1 VESLNQIIFVGAAL
15 VAVSILLGM
24 LSSRVGAPLLLVF
37 LGLGMLAGVDGPGG
51 IPFDDF
57 RATYLA
63 GSVALAIILF
73 DGGLR
78 TPRET
83 FQLAMWPSL
92 SLATVGVL
100 VTAAIAGA
108 VAMWALRLTPIQSF
122 LVGATVAST
131 DAAAVLLLLHARG
144 TELKKRVSA
153 SLELESGMNDPMAI
167 FLTIATIELLMQPG
181 TDMGAV
187 RVLEMF
193 ALQMLGGA
201 VIGLGG
207 GYFLLWLINRIEIAA
222 GLYPILAASGAL
234 TVFAGAQMIEASGF
248 LAVYLTGLVLGNNR
262 HRAQQVISRFH
273 DGLAWLS
280 QIVMFL
286 LLGLLV
292 TPAQLL
298 PNLWGELAVAVVLIV
313 VARPVAVFLSLAP
326 FRFTWQEKAF
336 VSWVGLR
343 GAVPIFLASIP
354 VIGGVPSGMLYFNVA
369 FVVVITSLV
378 IQGWTVAPAARFL
391 GLELPPPPEP
401 VDRQGIDLPLTADR
415 EAASWRVAPMS
426 PALEHPYAE
435 LHLPRRTRIIAVIR
449 DGAVVTR
456 EQVDKLAVDDYVIA
470 LAPPQHVMALDRLFS
485 TRPPP
490 KRGANAPELG
500 EFVFDGDVTLGR
512 LCGMYGLPFEPMMRQ
527 PSMNPPARQPVA
539 AYQTAAFAS
548 SMRGFV
554 KTLDD
559 RCNPTTFHCP
569 SIFADVDVHF
579 ELKRNGPRATG
590 KNSSSVEPSATATS
604 PLPKNRAGA
613 PTVAV
618 VVYRSRMR
626 FSALTM
632 RS

>member
-1 VESLNQIIFVGAAL
+1 MDLINQIILLGAVL

-24 LSSRVGAPLLLVF
+24 LSSRIGAPLLLVF
-37 LGLGMLAGVDGPGG
+37 LALGMLAGVDGPGG

-83 FQLAMWPSL
+83 FQLAMWPAM

-100 VTAAIAGA
+100 VTAGIAGA
-108 VAMWALRLTPIQSF
+108 VAVWALGLTPIQGY

-131 DAAAVLLLLHARG
+131 DAAAVFLLLHARG

-167 FLTIATIELLMQPG
+167 FLTIAAIELVMQPG
-181 TDMGAV
+181 TGIGAL
-187 RVLEMF
+187 RVLELF

-201 VIGLGG
+201 AIGLAGG
-207 GYFLLWLINRIEIAA
+207 FFLLWLINRIEIAA
-222 GLYPILAASGAL
+222 GLYPILAASVAL
-234 TVFAGAQMIEASGF
+234 SVFASAQMIEASGF

-273 DGLAWLS
+273 DGLAWLA
-280 QIVMFL
+280 QIAMFL

-292 TPAQLL
+292 SPVQLL
-298 PNLWGELAVAVVLIV
+298 SNLGGALAIAVALIV
-313 VARPVAVFLSLAP
+313 VARPVAVFLALAP
-326 FRFTWQEKAF
+326 FRFSWQEKAF

-354 VIGGVPSGMLYFNVA
+354 VIGGVPDGILYFNVA

-391 GLELPPPPEP
+391 GLELPPSPET
-401 VDRQGIDLPLTADR
+401 VDRQGIDLPLSADR
-415 EAASWRVAPMS
+415 EAASWRVAPNS
-426 PALEHPYAE
+426 PALDHPFGE

-449 DGAVVTR
+449 DGSVVPR
-456 EQVDKLAVDDYVIA
+456 ELLGKLAVEDYVIA

-490 KRGANAPELG
+490 KRGAGAPELG
-500 EFVFDGDVTLGR
+500 EFVIDGDVTLGR
-512 LCGMYGLPFEPMMRQ
+512 LCGMYGLPFEPMMRDEKLE
-527 PSMNPPARQPVA
+527 SFLRLRLGDRLVVGDRVRIGDAELVVREIDGG
-539 AYQTAAFAS
+539 S
-548 SMRGFV
+548 IV
-554 KTLDD
+554 KVGL
-559 RCNPTTFHCP
+559 
-569 SIFADVDVHF
+569 
-579 ELKRNGPRATG
+579 E
-590 KNSSSVEPSATATS
+590 VEP
-604 PLPKNRAGA
+604 PEERLPVLRLWRRLTGLW
-613 PTVAV
+613 
-618 VVYRSRMR
+618 RSR
-626 FSALTM
+626 
-632 RS
+632 